1 MASAPRMRRG
11 FPRAAGTVLKVGR
24 TVTWIGRDASAQE
37 CGGPRAGACLGP
49 ARPLLDSERG
59 RRRRATCLAAA
70 QSEPGRSTRP
80 SGRRRHSNT
89 AQRRLIQKG
98 RQIPRLSDQIVSS
111 TDVGWFLRR
120 AWVRW
125 SSGTSLCLRLQLS
138 GRNLLAEFGSESASG
153 PSVREWAA
161 ALSSCAAHLPCLR
174 CCRIRQWTLG
184 ADSRRQCR
192 GRGRCKYASSAR
204 SNSRRAVGA

>member
-37 CGGPRAGACLGP
+37 CGGPRAGAYLGP

-125 SSGTSLCLRLQLS
+125 SSGTSLCPRLQLS
-138 GRNLLAEFGSESASG
+138 GRNLSG
-153 PSVREWAA
+153 RVRERVGQRAFGA
-161 ALSSCAAHLPCLR
+161 RAGGGAVFLRRPSTLSSLLQDPTMDIGC
-174 CCRIRQWTLG
+174 
-184 ADSRRQCR
+184 
-192 GRGRCKYASSAR
+192 
-204 SNSRRAVGA
+204 